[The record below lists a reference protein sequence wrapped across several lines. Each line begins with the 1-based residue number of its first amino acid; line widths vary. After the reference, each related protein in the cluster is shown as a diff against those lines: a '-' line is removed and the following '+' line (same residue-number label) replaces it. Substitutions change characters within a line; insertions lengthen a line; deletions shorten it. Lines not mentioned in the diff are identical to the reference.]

1 MPEQDPP
8 KKVVKRV
15 VKKAVVQPPAMRYGR
30 PAAPPRS
37 VPGTSRPA
45 APKVQPADRAAGPT
59 VAPTTVADHVEPVPS
74 PPVSVDTIEAKRSPV
89 KRPQLTAP
97 SIDLGPLRDRTA
109 QAASRVAGTTRSLS
123 RTSADFAIDR
133 WYDLRAWW
141 LPTIEPMRASAIT
154 GLLMGLLAV
163 GLGVGALAIF
173 SQVRGVAS
181 GGGTWGSLTFVV
193 VAFVAFALGE
203 RLLAG
208 FGAPMPRLTSFL
220 GITLTLVA
228 LLGLFLGSADSTYA
242 LVVVPLVTAV
252 GFLAAHWLLALAES
266 TPAEL
271 D

>member
-1 MPEQDPP
+1 MPEQEPP

-15 VKKAVVQPPAMRYGR
+15 VKRAVVQPPAMRYGR
-30 PAAPPRS
+30 PAPAPKQTLSAPRS
-37 VPGTSRPA
+37 P
-45 APKVQPADRAAGPT
+45 
-59 VAPTTVADHVEPVPS
+59 APTTVADHVEPTPS
-74 PPVSVDTIEAKRSPV
+74 PPVPAAKIGAKRFTV
-89 KRPQLTAP
+89 KRPRLSAP
-97 SIDLGPLRDRTA
+97 PVDLGSIRDRTA
-109 QAASRVAGTTRSLS
+109 QVASGVTATTRTLS
-123 RTSADFAIDR
+123 RTSANVVIDR
-133 WYDLRAWW
+133 WYDLRTWW
-141 LPTIEPMRASAIT
+141 LPTLEPMRASAIT

-193 VAFVAFALGE
+193 VAFVAFAIGE

-228 LLGLFLGSADSTYA
+228 ILGLFLGIADSTFA
-242 LVVVPLVTAV
+242 IVVVPLVSAA

-266 TPAEL
+266 APPEL
-271 D
+271 E

>member
-1 MPEQDPP
+1 MAEQEPP

-30 PAAPPRS
+30 PAA
-37 VPGTSRPA
+37 
-45 APKVQPADRAAGPT
+45 APSK
-59 VAPTTVADHVEPVPS
+59 VADHVEPTPS
-74 PPVSVDTIEAKRSPV
+74 PPVSAEKIGAKRSTFTRPQF
-89 KRPQLTAP
+89 KRPHV
-97 SIDLGPLRDRTA
+97 DLGSVRGRTT
-109 QAASRVAGTTRSLS
+109 QAASSVTATTRKFS
-123 RTSADFAIDR
+123 RTSADFVVDR

-141 LPTIEPMRASAIT
+141 LPSLPPARASVIT

-193 VAFVAFALGE
+193 VAFVAFAGGE

-208 FGAPMPRLTSFL
+208 FDTPMPRLTSFL

-228 LLGLFLGSADSTYA
+228 ILGLFLGVADSTYA
-242 LVVVPLVTAV
+242 IVVVPVVTAAGYLV
-252 GFLAAHWLLALAES
+252 AHWLLAFAEA
-266 TPAEL
+266 TPPDPE
-271 D
+271 